1 MSAGG
6 WTLNLTAELH
16 LGPLFLKLELQA
28 REGALAVTGPSG
40 SGKTTLLRILAGLEP
55 RARGRVEVAGE
66 VWQDSSTGRFLPPW
80 ERGVGWVPQDD
91 LLFPH
96 LSVRENLA
104 FGGGTR
110 SEVTDMARALG
121 VLDLL
126 DRRPRRLSGGER
138 QRVALGRA
146 LLSRPRLL
154 LLDEPF
160 SALDRARRASVQATV
175 LDWTARNRVP
185 LLLVSHD
192 DRDVASLARELWEL
206 SRGELI
212 RLS

>member
-1 MSAGG
+1 MSEAAA
-6 WTLNLTAELH
+6 TLEISAELA
-16 LGPLFLKLELQA
+16 LGPLALDLDLHA
-28 REGALAVTGPSG
+28 RGPAVAVTGPSG

-55 RARGRVEVAGE
+55 RALGSVRVLGE
-66 VWQDSSTGRFLPPW
+66 SWQDSSTGTFLPPW
-80 ERGVGWVPQDD
+80 QRGVGWVPQDD

-96 LSVRENLA
+96 LTVRQNLA
-104 FGGGTR
+104 FGGGEAG
-110 SEVTDMARALG
+110 EVVEMARALG

-160 SALDRARRASVQATV
+160 SALDRARRASVQATL
-175 LDWTARNRVP
+175 LDWTARHEVP

-192 DRDVASLARELWEL
+192 HRDVASLATERWEL
-206 SRGELI
+206 TGG
-212 RLS
+212 RLDRLA